1 MKTKSIRT
9 NKRGRLRISAKT
21 SEKWFER
28 MNSTQT
34 SEETEVTNTERET
47 EERIPTRCSHVVRMV
62 EHIRRRYVLRYN
74 TVTECTEYMER
85 DGNGTFLMLDMR
97 ALKRITLE
105 VQLAGIAVGF
115 NDVRNYV
122 GSDFIGCFDP
132 IGDFLAKCVGRWD
145 GSDHIGRLADTVPT
159 EDPEW
164 RERFHT
170 WFLGMVAQWTGKTGE
185 LYGNSNVPLLI
196 SDQGFNKSTFC
207 RRLLPPELKWGYC
220 DSLQLAEKKQVLR
233 AMSELLLINLDEFNQ
248 ISPKLQ
254 EGFLK
259 NVVQLPAVKMKR
271 PWGTAIEEL
280 PRRASFIAT
289 SNMQNVLSDPSGSR
303 RFICV
308 DFNRP
313 IDVATPIDYTQLYAQ
328 ALSEIESGRRWYFDK
343 LETELLT
350 MSNDR
355 FQRTMAAEDFFKE
368 YFRIGKEN
376 GRGEYMT
383 TVAIFQHLRQK
394 AGAAAMASTNLT
406 TLSRRLKALPG
417 MTSRRTWR
425 GNEFLV
431 ELVYE

>member
-1 MKTKSIRT
+1 M
-9 NKRGRLRISAKT
+9 RISAKT

-47 EERIPTRCSHVVRMV
+47 GERIPTRCSHVVRMV

-122 GSDFIGCFDP
+122 GADFIGCFDP

-220 DSLQLAEKKQVLR
+220 ERLQLAEKKQVLR
-233 AMSELLLINLDEFNQ
+233 AMSELLLINLD
-248 ISPKLQ
+248 
-254 EGFLK
+254 
-259 NVVQLPAVKMKR
+259 
-271 PWGTAIEEL
+271 
-280 PRRASFIAT
+280 
-289 SNMQNVLSDPSGSR
+289 
-303 RFICV
+303 
-308 DFNRP
+308 
-313 IDVATPIDYTQLYAQ
+313 
-328 ALSEIESGRRWYFDK
+328 
-343 LETELLT
+343 
-350 MSNDR
+350 
-355 FQRTMAAEDFFKE
+355 
-368 YFRIGKEN
+368 
-376 GRGEYMT
+376 
-383 TVAIFQHLRQK
+383 
-394 AGAAAMASTNLT
+394 
-406 TLSRRLKALPG
+406 
-417 MTSRRTWR
+417 
-425 GNEFLV
+425 
-431 ELVYE
+431 

>member
-34 SEETEVTNTERET
+34 SEETEVTNTENKT
-47 EERIPTRCSHVVRMV
+47 GERIPTRCSHVVRMV

-207 RRLLPPELKWGYC
+207 CRR
-220 DSLQLAEKKQVLR
+220 
-233 AMSELLLINLDEFNQ
+233 N
-248 ISPKLQ
+248 
-254 EGFLK
+254 
-259 NVVQLPAVKMKR
+259 
-271 PWGTAIEEL
+271 
-280 PRRASFIAT
+280 
-289 SNMQNVLSDPSGSR
+289 
-303 RFICV
+303 
-308 DFNRP
+308 
-313 IDVATPIDYTQLYAQ
+313 
-328 ALSEIESGRRWYFDK
+328 
-343 LETELLT
+343 
-350 MSNDR
+350 
-355 FQRTMAAEDFFKE
+355 
-368 YFRIGKEN
+368 
-376 GRGEYMT
+376 
-383 TVAIFQHLRQK
+383 
-394 AGAAAMASTNLT
+394 
-406 TLSRRLKALPG
+406 
-417 MTSRRTWR
+417 
-425 GNEFLV
+425 
-431 ELVYE
+431 